1 MSKNDDDNSGS
12 DFDIEKYIDKELEP
26 YMLKKSPIYK
36 VPSSV
41 SPITPLGESLVGDI
55 HTDNFELPPSLYEDI
70 SNTNIRFFP
79 KTRDTKYSKRGF
91 YNNPK
96 RKEPVKSCGVI
107 CFLQQSID
115 LYRETKNVQDIRVLL
130 VRRKDSL
137 SYVEFIRGKYKPS
150 DPMYIRSL
158 LCSMTHEEHHK
169 ILTMDFEELWTD
181 MWKSKITKSH
191 FQEFTKSIGRFN
203 ECKNDI
209 RDYLKKNPTKGER
222 EPEWTF
228 PKGRLNKYENEFECA
243 SREFRE
249 ETNILREKVT
259 IDEKSVLAE
268 SYTGTNGINYINHF
282 YIGMTDV
289 HRVII
294 HPSNL
299 FQQKEISAIEW
310 VSPEDAE
317 ERIRRTYPSKSEI
330 LREAV
335 SRILTNIE

>member
-1 MSKNDDDNSGS
+1 MSKDDN
-12 DFDIEKYIDKELEP
+12 DIDDIEKYIDKELEP
-26 YMLKKSPIYK
+26 YMLKTSPLYK

-41 SPITPLGESLVGDI
+41 SPITPLGEGLIGDI
-55 HTDNFELPPSLYEDI
+55 HEDSLELPSSSYSDI
-70 SNTNIRFFP
+70 SGTNVRSFP
-79 KTRDTKYSKRGF
+79 RTHDTHYNSKRSF
-91 YNNPK
+91 YNTAK

-107 CFLQQSID
+107 CFLEQSID
-115 LYRETKNVQDIRVLL
+115 LYKDTKNIQDIRILL

-137 SYVEFIRGKYKPS
+137 AYVEFIRGKYKPS

-158 LCSMTHEEHHK
+158 LRSMTHEEHQK
-169 ILTMDFEELWTD
+169 ILTMEFEELWTD

-191 FQEFTKSIGRFN
+191 LQEFTKSIGRFN
-203 ECKNDI
+203 ECRNDI
-209 RDYLKKNPTKGER
+209 RDYLIKNPTEGER

-228 PKGRLNKYENEFECA
+228 PKGRLNKYEKEFECA

-249 ETNILREKVT
+249 ETNILRENVSIK
-259 IDEKSVLAE
+259 EESVLNE
-268 SYTGTNGINYINHF
+268 SYTGTNGIRYTNYF
-282 YIGMTDV
+282 YTGVTNIHHV
-289 HRVII
+289 FI

-310 VSPEDAE
+310 VSPEDAD
-317 ERIRRTYPSKSEI
+317 ERIRRTYPSRTEI